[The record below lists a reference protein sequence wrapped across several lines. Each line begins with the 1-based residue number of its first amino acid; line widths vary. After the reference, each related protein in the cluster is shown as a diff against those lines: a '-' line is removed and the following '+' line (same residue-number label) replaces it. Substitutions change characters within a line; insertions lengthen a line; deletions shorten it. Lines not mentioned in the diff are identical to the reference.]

1 MKMKRLAAESTET
14 TEQQLSLPKLS
25 LFLILRNVS
34 VLFLSLIPYNHENP
48 DMFHTT
54 IIEGKILCMENCW
67 ICKLKK

>member
-1 MKMKRLAAESTET
+1 MKMKRLAAESTEI

-48 DMFHTT
+48 DMFHTIT
-54 IIEGKILCMENCW
+54 II
-67 ICKLKK
+67 

>member
-1 MKMKRLAAESTET
+1 MKMKRLIIAAESTGI

-48 DMFHTT
+48 DMFHTIT
-54 IIEGKILCMENCW
+54 II
-67 ICKLKK
+67 